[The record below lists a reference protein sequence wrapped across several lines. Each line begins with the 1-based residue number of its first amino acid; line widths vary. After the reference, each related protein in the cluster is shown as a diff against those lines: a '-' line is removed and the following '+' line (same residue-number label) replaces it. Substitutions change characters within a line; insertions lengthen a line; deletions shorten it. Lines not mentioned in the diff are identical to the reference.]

1 MGLIHESHLA
11 DCCTPAGHDS
21 TARRETSSTALAEI
35 DSRENPPDVAAIRS
49 AGFALLLETGLPV
62 NVADL
67 IAATDVSP
75 DRSAEIFAS
84 MRTHG
89 RAEFDGEGQLVGL
102 AGLTLTP
109 SRHQLTIKGAIRWTW
124 CALDAV
130 GILGALEATG
140 AVRSTD
146 PHTGDTIEI
155 AFVDGHPA
163 TDAHLFILSGHT
175 DGNVREDW
183 CPLVNFFTD
192 RRGAEE
198 WVEARGIDGDIVA
211 VAEIVDD
218 ASAMWRRVVDPDTPR
233 VC

>member
-1 MGLIHESHLA
+1 MDLIHQSDLA
-11 DCCTPAGHDS
+11 DCCTPVCHHSSAGQK
-21 TARRETSSTALAEI
+21 TSSTALAEI
-35 DSRENPPDVAAIRS
+35 DAEEPTADVAAIRA
-49 AGFALLLETGLPV
+49 AGFALLLDTGLPV

-75 DRSAEIFAS
+75 ERSAEIFAS
-84 MRTHG
+84 MRTRG
-89 RAEFDGEGQLVGL
+89 RAEFDGEGRLVGL

-109 SRHQLTIKGAIRWTW
+109 GRHQLTIKGAIRWTW

-140 AVRSTD
+140 AERSTD

-155 AFVDGHPA
+155 AFVDGRPD

-175 DGNVREDW
+175 DGNVLEDW
-183 CPLVNFFTD
+183 CPLVNFFTN
-192 RRGAEE
+192 RRAAEE
-198 WVEARGIDGDIVA
+198 WVAAKGFDGDIVA
-211 VAEIVDD
+211 VAEIIDD
-218 ASAMWRRVVDPDTPR
+218 ASAMWRRVVNTDTPR